1 MFVKVFPLLLL
12 WLLLCTGCAE
22 TGSVREI
29 SVPDRETT
37 AEAET
42 EPVQDGIP
50 RLQVQAF
57 VTDPE
62 TDTENLT
69 ELQLGETYTI
79 HVGGGEDCNLG
90 LRFLCEGYAVGV
102 TAEDYLLE
110 LSVGQKDSGPWDS
123 GNAHESRTCGFDVQ
137 VTNDGYVSVLPI
149 FCGRGDHVNFPDKT
163 AVWGDYTSV
172 ELQKQMSFTG
182 QEFHISLHM
191 YTLNDPDSPIL
202 RARLKMIQQDDPW
215 AQNDY
220 TSGLFT
226 ISLTEYEL
234 SDTYK
239 MMLE

>member
-1 MFVKVFPLLLL
+1 MMQKGLSLLLV

-22 TGSVREI
+22 TESVREI
-29 SVPDRETT
+29 SVPEREAA

-62 TDTENLT
+62 TDSETLT
-69 ELQLGETYTI
+69 TLQQGETYTI
-79 HVGGGEDCNLG
+79 QVGGGTDCNIG
-90 LRFLCEGYAVGV
+90 LRFLCEGYVVGV
-102 TAEDYLLE
+102 TAEDHLLE

-123 GNAHESRTCGFDVQ
+123 GNPHEPRTSGFGVQ

-149 FCGRGDHVNFPDKT
+149 FCGRGDHVNFPDKI
-163 AVWGDYTSV
+163 AVWGDYTSA

-182 QEFHISLHM
+182 QEYHISLHV
-191 YTLNDPDSPIL
+191 YALNDPDSPIL

-215 AQNDY
+215 FEQDH

>member
-1 MFVKVFPLLLL
+1 MFVKVLPLLLL
-12 WLLLCTGCAE
+12 WLLLCSGCAE

-29 SVPDRETT
+29 SVPERE
-37 AEAET
+37 AGAET
-42 EPVQDGIP
+42 ESEPEQDGIP

-62 TDTENLT
+62 TDSETLT
-69 ELQLGETYTI
+69 TLQQGETYTI
-79 HVGGGEDCNLG
+79 QVGGGTDCNIG
-90 LRFLCEGYAVGV
+90 LRFLCEGYVIGV
-102 TAEDYLLE
+102 TAEDHLLE

-123 GNAHESRTCGFDVQ
+123 GNPHESRTSGFDVQ

-149 FCGRGDHVNFPDKT
+149 FAGRGSHVNFPAKSDI
-163 AVWGDYTSV
+163 WGDVTGL
-172 ELQKQMSFTG
+172 ELRKKMSFTG
-182 QEFHISLHM
+182 QEYHISLHV
-191 YTLNDPDSPIL
+191 YALNDPDSPIL

-215 AQNDY
+215 FEQDH